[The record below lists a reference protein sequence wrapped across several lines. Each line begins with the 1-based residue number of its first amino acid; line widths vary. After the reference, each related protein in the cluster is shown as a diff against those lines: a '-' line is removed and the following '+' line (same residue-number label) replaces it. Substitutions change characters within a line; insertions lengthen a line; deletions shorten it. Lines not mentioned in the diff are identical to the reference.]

1 MARNYK
7 KVIIEN
13 AKLMYRNFAGEKTK
27 FNPEGARNFCVV
39 IPEEDV
45 EKISSMGYT
54 VKYTKPRFE
63 DEEPVPYLKVHVS
76 YRFDPPTIETIIGGK
91 TRERLSESD
100 ISILDWADITSA
112 DVSFTGSD
120 WESRGDT
127 GTSAYLDSLYANIEE
142 DELRAKYADIPYGN

>member
-1 MARNYK
+1 MANNYK

-13 AKLMYRNFAGEKTK
+13 AKLIFKNFSGEKTK

-45 EKISSMGYT
+45 ERISEMGYN
-54 VKYTKPRFE
+54 VKHTNPRYE
-63 DEEPVPYLKVHVS
+63 DEEPLAYLKVHVS
-76 YRFDPPTIETIIGGK
+76 YRFDAPVIETIIGGK
-91 TRERLSESD
+91 KRQSLHESD
-100 ISILDWADITSA
+100 INILDWADIISA
-112 DVSFTGSD
+112 DISFVGSD

-127 GTSAYLDSLYANIEE
+127 GTSAYLSSLYVNIEE